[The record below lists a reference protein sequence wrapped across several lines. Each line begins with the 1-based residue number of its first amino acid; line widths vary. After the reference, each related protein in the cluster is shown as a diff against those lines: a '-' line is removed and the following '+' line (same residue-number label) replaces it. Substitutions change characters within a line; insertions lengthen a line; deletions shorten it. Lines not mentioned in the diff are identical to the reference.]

1 MNLKTKFDS
10 ISFED
15 ITLCKKSE
23 ALEILNIRNEDS
35 IRKNM
40 FTKNVITKDQ
50 HMNWLNDLKNT
61 NKNKIYCIKYMNKVI
76 GALGIKEKVP
86 HEPNFEWTIY
96 VSQNFKVINLGALI
110 ELKALDYLFSKYK
123 IENLMCYVLKE
134 NYIVAKLHKKFGFN
148 EKNLDKTFNLSFPN
162 INIDDVLCLHLDKN
176 NWNIINKKFSDK
188 FLNS

>member
-1 MNLKTKFDS
+1 
-10 ISFED
+10 
-15 ITLCKKSE
+15 
-23 ALEILNIRNEDS
+23 
-35 IRKNM
+35 
-40 FTKNVITKDQ
+40 
-50 HMNWLNDLKNT
+50 
-61 NKNKIYCIKYMNKVI
+61 MNKVI